1 MGPKGGVGLR
11 VPSASWP
18 PSALSYGNEHSTH
31 QAVVRQVGVISSK
44 ERRNR
49 HAGTVTDVLTFLL
62 LLLHRIGDT
71 MMRTKPLIIICSAAL
86 LMWSA
91 GSLKAQQPAPDQT
104 PPPAAAPSVS
114 QDVDRD
120 HRGDWG
126 WIGLL
131 GLIGLG
137 GLAGRTRREVVTTT
151 RTTPP
156 RV

>member
-1 MGPKGGVGLR
+1 
-11 VPSASWP
+11 
-18 PSALSYGNEHSTH
+18 
-31 QAVVRQVGVISSK
+31 
-44 ERRNR
+44 
-49 HAGTVTDVLTFLL
+49 
-62 LLLHRIGDT
+62 
-71 MMRTKPLIIICSAAL
+71 MMRTKPSIIICSAAL
-86 LMWSA
+86 FMWSA